1 MHIPFV
7 PEKVKRAALS
17 SVRSAAIRSGITKRL
32 GQTRVAHHLRRAYY
46 RRFPLPEELAQRGPV
61 VLKVRYPEDDDGDR
75 FSVLLIQVPLP
86 ANQRHKRIIP
96 LGISYLASYLMR
108 EQPEVNVG
116 ILDAQVQSLNYYQTL
131 SKTLERN
138 WDVIGIS
145 YWTVQAQFARNL
157 TRAIKSAR
165 PDAFVVHGGVH
176 PTIKPDEA
184 LDAGADCV
192 VLNEGEITFTELV
205 DARRHG
211 RPTADIAG
219 IAFKRDGELVRTDPR
234 PFIHDL
240 DSIPYPAWELLPIE
254 KYKMPLHVVGGERMP
269 VIGSRGCPY
278 ACAFCCSP
286 LIWKRR
292 VRWRDPAK
300 VVDEMEALNERY
312 GFTYFHF
319 WDDNITMNES
329 YIRGLCNE
337 LIDRKL
343 GFRWVGLDRAEHLN
357 RHPDVLKLMQQAGCV
372 GIEVGVESA
381 NPDTLLHIHK
391 NQAVDENYIALKN
404 QREAG
409 LYPLYTCMAFNPGE
423 SIVGY
428 YLQKQFLDEAQRGHD
443 WYEHFHPFSF
453 PLYMGQFSTPY
464 PGTELHDEAP
474 HLGMVLL
481 DDPEERYH
489 HRINF
494 IPNSLLDDVPL
505 RTIDKLTPE
514 YYYLYLLA
522 VWTALYTVFDHN
534 NPRQEIVDYLYDAWR
549 LLNALFA
556 RATGRFTVR
565 QLALRISE
573 ELNFPM
579 TKSFRLTAFT
589 VYIFAQLGV
598 FRSAVSH
605 LDVEVAPVCY
615 AIPADKK
622 WQIAEFLREKGVTEK
637 NMCADFS
644 VYRG

>member
-7 PEKVKRAALS
+7 PEKMKRAILS
-17 SVRSAAIRSGITKRL
+17 TARSAALKSGLTKPFGNTQL
-32 GQTRVAHHLRRAYY
+32 AHHVRRAYY

-61 VLKVRYPEDDDGDR
+61 ILKTRYPDDNGER

-116 ILDAQVQSLNYYQTL
+116 ILDAQVQSLNYYQAL
-131 SKTLERN
+131 VKISECK
-138 WDVIGIS
+138 WDVIGIG

-157 TRAIKSAR
+157 TRGIKNVC
-165 PDAFVVHGGVH
+165 PDAVIVHGGVH
-176 PTIKPDEA
+176 PTIFPDEA
-184 LDAGADCV
+184 AEVADYV
-192 VLNEGEITFTELV
+192 VMNEGETTFTELI
-205 DARRHG
+205 DALRNGKSADGIHG
-211 RPTADIAG
+211 LAY
-219 IAFKRDGELVRTDPR
+219 KRDGEVVRTEPR
-234 PFIHDL
+234 PFIKDL
-240 DSIPYPAWELLPIE
+240 DSIPFPAWELLQLD

-269 VIGSRGCPY
+269 IVGSRGCPY
-278 ACAFCCSP
+278 ECAFCCSP
-286 LIWKRR
+286 LIWKKK
-292 VRWRDPAK
+292 VRWRSPRC
-300 VVDEMEALNERY
+300 VVDEMKALNKQY
-312 GFTYFHF
+312 GFCYFHF
-319 WDDNITMNES
+319 WDDNLTLNTKYITE
-329 YIRGLCNE
+329 LCNI
-337 LIDRKL
+337 LIEENL
-343 GFRWVGLDRAEHLN
+343 GFRWIGLDRAEHLN
-357 RHPDVLKLMQQAGCV
+357 RHPEILKLMNESGCV

-391 NQAVDENYIALKN
+391 NQAIDENYIALKN
-404 QREAG
+404 QKDAG
-409 LYPLYTCMAFNPGE
+409 LHPLYTCMAFNPGE

-428 YLQKQFLDEAQRGHD
+428 YLQKQFLDEAQSGHD

-453 PLYMGQFSTPY
+453 PLYIGQFSTPY
-464 PGTELHDEAP
+464 PGTELCQEASK
-474 HLGMVLL
+474 LGVVLL

-514 YYYLYLLA
+514 YYYMHLLA

-534 NPRQEIVDYLYDAWR
+534 NPRQEIVNYLYDAWR
-549 LLNALFA
+549 VLNALFG

-565 QLALRISE
+565 QLAIRTSE
-573 ELNFPM
+573 ELNLPM
-579 TKSFRLTAFT
+579 TKSLRLTAFT

-598 FRSAVSH
+598 FRSAINN
-605 LDVEVAPVCY
+605 LDIDVKPVCY
-615 AIPADKK
+615 EIPADKK
-622 WQIAEFLREKGVTEK
+622 WQIIELLREKGVTEK
-637 NMCADFS
+637 NMCPDFS

>member
-1 MHIPFV
+1 MHVPFV
-7 PEKVKRAALS
+7 PEKTKRTVLS
-17 SVRSAAIRSGITKRL
+17 AVRSAALKTGL
-32 GQTRVAHHLRRAYY
+32 TRRFGETRTAHHLRRAYY
-46 RRFPLPEELAQRGPV
+46 RRFPLPEELARRGPV
-61 VLKVRYPEDDDGDR
+61 VLKMRYPDDECER
-75 FSVLLIQVPLP
+75 YSVLFVQVPLP
-86 ANQRHKRIIP
+86 ANPRHKRIIP

-108 EQPEVNVG
+108 ERPDINVG
-116 ILDAQVQSLNYYQTL
+116 ILDAQVQSLNYYHSLAKIT
-131 SKTLERN
+131 ERK
-138 WDVIGIS
+138 WDLIGIG

-157 TRAIKSAR
+157 TRGIKSAC
-165 PDAFVVHGGVH
+165 PDTVVVHGGVH
-176 PTIKPDEA
+176 PTIFPEEA
-184 LDAGADCV
+184 VDVADYV
-192 VLNEGEITFTELV
+192 VLHEGEITFTELV
-205 DARRHG
+205 DAVRAG
-211 RPTADIAG
+211 RPVDDIEG
-219 IAFKRDGELVRTDPR
+219 LAFKRDGEMVRTDPR
-234 PFIHDL
+234 PFIKDL
-240 DSIPYPAWELLPIE
+240 DSIPFPAWELLPLD

-278 ACAFCCSP
+278 ECAFCCSP
-286 LIWKRR
+286 LIWKRK
-292 VRWRDPAK
+292 VRWRNPAR
-300 VVDEMEALNERY
+300 VVDEMEALHDRY

-319 WDDNITMNES
+319 WDDNITLSEK

-343 GFRWVGLDRAEHLN
+343 GFLWIGLDRAEHLN
-357 RHPDVLKLMQQAGCV
+357 RHPDVLKLMKKAGCV
-372 GIEVGVESA
+372 GIEVGIESA

-428 YLQKQFLDEAQRGHD
+428 YLQRQFLDEAQRGHD

-464 PGTELHDEAP
+464 PGTELAREAP
-474 HLGMVLL
+474 ELGLVLL
-481 DDPEERYH
+481 DDPEELYH

-514 YYYLYLLA
+514 YYYIYLLA
-522 VWTALYTVFDHN
+522 VWTALYTVFDYN
-534 NPRQEIVDYLYDAWR
+534 NTRQEIVDYLFDAWR

-565 QLALRISE
+565 QLALRMSE
-573 ELNFPM
+573 ELDWPM
-579 TKSFRLTAFT
+579 TKSLRMTAFT
-589 VYIFAQLGV
+589 VYIFGQLGV
-598 FRSAVSH
+598 FRSAIDH
-605 LDVEVAPVCY
+605 LDIEVTPVCY
-615 AIPADKK
+615 DIPADKR
-622 WQIAEFLREKGVTEK
+622 WQIVEFLREKGVTIK
-637 NMCADFS
+637 NLCPDFS